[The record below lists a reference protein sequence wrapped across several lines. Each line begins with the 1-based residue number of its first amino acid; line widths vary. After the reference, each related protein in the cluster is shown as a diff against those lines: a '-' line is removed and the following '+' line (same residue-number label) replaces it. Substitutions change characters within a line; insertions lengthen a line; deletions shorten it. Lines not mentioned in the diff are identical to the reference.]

1 MVYDFVIVGG
11 GIGGLYT
18 AYKLHL
24 QFPKK
29 TILVLEKENYLGGR
43 VFTHHDKFM
52 TVEAGA
58 GRFSD
63 KHTKLLKLIH
73 DLGLDSKIVPATG
86 SIGYAPA
93 DGTNSIYNSFAD
105 TPVVAKS
112 VMRKTVN
119 SIRQYSSIHGNPL
132 PLLESMGMTAL
143 DVSLGNS
150 NVPISGFIAKVVLA
164 SKGEPL
170 SKLQNISFIDYA
182 KQVLKND
189 AEVQFIIDA
198 FGYYSELVVMNAHDA
213 IQLMDLLGPFNQFYT
228 MDGGLGQII
237 EKLVLRLDSK
247 YVKILKNKTVSD
259 IVLDEKTNEI
269 FFEIIILENVR
280 RAVTRVCICALPLWA
295 LKKLSISR
303 HFSPLLKQVVCAPLC
318 RIYSKFAIDA
328 DGDVWFKN
336 MPKLTTNNNLR
347 MVIPISEKNGVIMIS
362 YTDNKFA
369 KYWKRIYDKYGT
381 DGVDSRIAKLIKES
395 TGMDIPKP
403 INTRVCYWD
412 CGVGYWG
419 VGADSAATSRAI
431 IKPFCDF
438 SFYVCGEHFSESFQ
452 QWMEGALETSEKVV
466 LDVIA
471 KNVEN

>member
-43 VFTHHDKFM
+43 VFTYRDKFM

-73 DLGLDSKIVPATG
+73 ELGLDSKKVPVTG
-86 SIGYAPA
+86 SVGYAPA
-93 DGTNSIYNSFAD
+93 DGTNSVYNSYSD
-105 TPVVAKS
+105 TPVMAKLL
-112 VMRKTVN
+112 MRKTVN
-119 SIRQYSSIHGNPL
+119 SIRDYSSLNGNPF
-132 PLLESMGMTAL
+132 PILENMGMTAL
-143 DVSLGNS
+143 DTSLGNS
-150 NVPISGFIAKVVLA
+150 NVPISGLIAKVVLT
-164 SKGEPL
+164 SKGEL
-170 SKLQNISFIDYA
+170 TEKLQNISFIDYA
-182 KQVLKND
+182 KQVLKNN
-189 AEVQFIIDA
+189 AEIQLIVDA
-198 FGYYSELVVMNAHDA
+198 FGYYSELVIMNAHDA

-228 MDGGLGQII
+228 MSGGLGQII

-259 IVLDEKTNEI
+259 IVLNMDDKTNE
-269 FFEIIILENVR
+269 FLFDIIILENER
-280 RAVTRVCICALPLWA
+280 RVVAQVCICALPVWA
-295 LKKLSISR
+295 LKKLTISR
-303 HFSPLLKQVVCAPLC
+303 FFSPLLKQVVCAPLC
-318 RIYSKFAIDA
+318 RIYSKFAVDS

-347 MVIPISEKNGVIMIS
+347 MIIPINEKEGVIMIS
-362 YTDNKFA
+362 YTDNKYA
-369 KYWKRIYDKYGT
+369 KYWKKVYDKYGT

-395 TGMDIPKP
+395 TGKDIPRPLK
-403 INTRVCYWD
+403 TRVCYWD

-419 VGADSAATSRAI
+419 VGADSSVVSQSI
-431 IKPFCDF
+431 IKPFSDF
-438 SFYVCGEHFSESFQ
+438 SFYVCGEHFSEKFQ

-466 LDVIA
+466 YDIIA
-471 KNVEN
+471 KM

>member
-1 MVYDFVIVGG
+1 MVYDVVIVGG

-24 QFPKK
+24 QYPKK

-43 VFTHHDKFM
+43 VFTYRDKYM
-52 TVEAGA
+52 TVDAGA

-73 DLGLDSKIVPATG
+73 DLGLDSKIVPVTG
-86 SIGYAPA
+86 SVGYAPA

-112 VMRKTVN
+112 LMRKTVN

-143 DVSLGNS
+143 DASLGSS
-150 NVPISGFIAKVVLA
+150 NVPISGLIAKVVLA

-198 FGYYSELVVMNAHDA
+198 FGYYSELVIMNAHDA

-259 IVLDEKTNEI
+259 IVLHMDEKTNEI

-303 HFSPLLKQVVCAPLC
+303 HFSPLLKQVLCAPLC

-347 MVIPISEKNGVIMIS
+347 MVIPISEKEGVIMIS

-369 KYWKRIYDKYGT
+369 KYWKRIYDKYGV

-452 QWMEGALETSEKVV
+452 QWMEGALETSEKV
-466 LDVIA
+466 IA
-471 KNVEN
+471 DITPKM

>member
-63 KHTKLLKLIH
+63 KHTKLLKLIRE
-73 DLGLDSKIVPATG
+73 LGLDSKKVPVTG
-86 SIGYAPA
+86 SVGYAPA

-198 FGYYSELVVMNAHDA
+198 FGYYSELVIMNAHDA

-259 IVLDEKTNEI
+259 IVLDVDDKTNEI
-269 FFEIIILENVR
+269 LFDIIILENVR
-280 RAVTRVCICALPLWA
+280 RSVTRVCICALPLWA

-303 HFSPLLKQVVCAPLC
+303 HFSPLLKQVLCAPLC

-452 QWMEGALETSEKVV
+452 QWMEGALETSEKV
-466 LDVIA
+466 IA
-471 KNVEN
+471 DITPKM

>member
-43 VFTHHDKFM
+43 VFTYRDKFM

-73 DLGLDSKIVPATG
+73 DLGLDSKIVPVTG
-86 SIGYAPA
+86 SVGYAPA
-93 DGTNSIYNSFAD
+93 DGTGSIYNSFAD
-105 TPVVAKS
+105 TPLVAKS
-112 VMRKTVN
+112 LMRKTVN
-119 SIRQYSSIHGNPL
+119 SVREYSSLNGNPL
-132 PLLESMGMTAL
+132 PILESMGMTAL

-150 NVPISGFIAKVVLA
+150 NVPISGLIAKVVLA

-189 AEVQFIIDA
+189 SEVQFIVDA
-198 FGYYSELVVMNAHDA
+198 FGYYSELVIMNAHDA
-213 IQLMDLLGPFNQFYT
+213 IQLMDLLGPFNQFFT
-228 MDGGLGQII
+228 MNGGLVQII

-259 IVLDEKTNEI
+259 IVLHMDEKTNDI
-269 FFEIIILENVR
+269 FFKIFISENIR
-280 RAVTRVCICALPLWA
+280 RVVARVCICALPLWA
-295 LKKLSISR
+295 LKKLTISR
-303 HFSPLLKQVVCAPLC
+303 HFAPLLKNVLCAPLC
-318 RIYSKFAIDA
+318 RIYSKFALDA
-328 DGDVWFKN
+328 DGGVWFKN

-347 MVIPISEKNGVIMIS
+347 MVIPISEKEGVIMIS

-369 KYWKRIYDKYGT
+369 KYWKRVYDKYGV

-403 INTRVCYWD
+403 LKTRVCYWG

-419 VGADSAATSRAI
+419 LGADSAVVSQSI
-431 IKPFCDF
+431 LKPFCDF
-438 SFYVCGEHFSESFQ
+438 SFYVCGEHFSEKFQ

-466 LDVIA
+466 LDIVA
-471 KNVEN
+471 KM

>member
-1 MVYDFVIVGG
+1 MIYDFVIVGG

-29 TILVLEKENYLGGR
+29 TILVLEKSNYLGGR
-43 VFTHHDKFM
+43 VFTYRDKYM

-73 DLGLDSKIVPATG
+73 DLGLDSKIVHITG
-86 SIGYAPA
+86 SLGYAPA

-112 VMRKTVN
+112 LMRKTVN

-143 DVSLGNS
+143 DASLGSS
-150 NVPISGFIAKVVLA
+150 NVPISGLIAKVVLT
-164 SKGEPL
+164 SKGEL
-170 SKLQNISFIDYA
+170 TEKLQNISFIDYA

-189 AEVQFIIDA
+189 SEVQLIVDA
-198 FGYYSELVVMNAHDA
+198 FGYYSELVIMNAHDA
-213 IQLMDLLGPFNQFYT
+213 IQLMDLLGPSNRFYT
-228 MDGGLGQII
+228 MNGGLDQII
-237 EKLVLRLDSK
+237 EKLVLRLDNK

-259 IVLDEKTNEI
+259 IVLDVDEKTNDM
-269 FFEIIILENVR
+269 FFEIFISENVR
-280 RAVTRVCICALPLWA
+280 RVVARVCICALPLWA
-295 LKKLSISR
+295 LKKLTISR
-303 HFSPLLKQVVCAPLC
+303 HFAPLLKNVLCAPLC
-318 RIYSKFAIDA
+318 RIYSKFAVDA

-347 MVIPISEKNGVIMIS
+347 MIIPISEKEGVIMIS

-369 KYWKRIYDKYGT
+369 KYWKRVYDKYGV

-403 INTRVCYWD
+403 LKTKVCYWD

-419 VGADSAATSRAI
+419 LGANSAVVSQSI
-431 IKPFCDF
+431 LKPFCDF
-438 SFYVCGEHFSESFQ
+438 SFYVCGEHFSEKFQ

-466 LDVIA
+466 LDIVA
-471 KNVEN
+471 KM

>member
-24 QFPKK
+24 QYPKK

-43 VFTHHDKFM
+43 VFTYRDKYM

-63 KHTKLLKLIH
+63 KHTNLLKLIRE
-73 DLGLDSKIVPATG
+73 LGLDSKIVPITG
-86 SIGYAPA
+86 SVGYAPA

-105 TPVVAKS
+105 TPVVVKS
-112 VMRKTVN
+112 LMRKTVN
-119 SIRQYSSIHGNPL
+119 SVRQYSSINGNPL

-143 DVSLGNS
+143 DVSLGSS

-164 SKGEPL
+164 SKREPL

-189 AEVQFIIDA
+189 SEVQLIVDA
-198 FGYYSELVVMNAHDA
+198 FGYYSELVIMNAHDA
-213 IQLMDLLGPFNQFYT
+213 IQLMDLLGPQNRFYI
-228 MDGGLGQII
+228 MNGGLDQII

-259 IVLDEKTNEI
+259 IVLHMDDKNNEI
-269 FFEIIILENVR
+269 LFDIFISENVR
-280 RAVTRVCICALPLWA
+280 PVVTRVCICALPVWA

-303 HFSPLLKQVVCAPLC
+303 HFAPLLKQVLCAPLC
-318 RIYSKFAIDA
+318 RIYSKFEVHA
-328 DGDVWFKN
+328 DGGVWFKG

-347 MVIPISEKNGVIMIS
+347 MIIPISEKEGVIMIS

-369 KYWKRIYDKYGT
+369 KYWKRIYDKYGV

-419 VGADSAATSRAI
+419 LGADSAATSRDI

-452 QWMEGALETSEKVV
+452 QWMEGALETSEKVIDDIV
-466 LDVIA
+466 RG
-471 KNVEN
+471 

>member
-63 KHTKLLKLIH
+63 KHTKLLKLIRE
-73 DLGLDSKIVPATG
+73 LGLDSKKVPVTG
-86 SIGYAPA
+86 SVGYAPA

-198 FGYYSELVVMNAHDA
+198 FGYYSELVIMNAHDA

-259 IVLDEKTNEI
+259 IVLHMDEKTNEI

-303 HFSPLLKQVVCAPLC
+303 HFSPLLKQVLCAPLC

-452 QWMEGALETSEKVV
+452 QWMEGALETSEKV
-466 LDVIA
+466 IA
-471 KNVEN
+471 DITPKM

>member
-24 QFPKK
+24 QYPKK

-43 VFTHHDKFM
+43 VFTYRDKYM

-63 KHTKLLKLIH
+63 KHTKLLKLIRE
-73 DLGLDSKIVPATG
+73 LGLDSKIVPITG
-86 SIGYAPA
+86 SVGYAPA

-112 VMRKTVN
+112 LMRKTVN
-119 SIRQYSSIHGNPL
+119 SVRQYSSINGNPL

-143 DVSLGNS
+143 DVSLGSS

-182 KQVLKND
+182 KQVLKNNS
-189 AEVQFIIDA
+189 EVQLIIDA
-198 FGYYSELVVMNAHDA
+198 FGYYSELVIMNAHDA
-213 IQLMDLLGPFNQFYT
+213 IQLMDLLGPFNRFYI
-228 MDGGLGQII
+228 MNGGLDQII

-259 IVLDEKTNEI
+259 IVLHMDDKNNEI

-303 HFSPLLKQVVCAPLC
+303 HFSPLLKQVLCAPLC

-328 DGDVWFKN
+328 DGDVWFKG

-347 MVIPISEKNGVIMIS
+347 MIIPISEKEGVIMIS

-369 KYWKRIYDKYGT
+369 KYWKRIYDKYGV

-452 QWMEGALETSEKVV
+452 QWMEGALETSEKV
-466 LDVIA
+466 IA
-471 KNVEN
+471 DITQKM

>member
-1 MVYDFVIVGG
+1 MIYDFVIVGG

-24 QFPKK
+24 QYPKK
-29 TILVLEKENYLGGR
+29 TILLLEKSNYLGGR
-43 VFTHHDKFM
+43 VFTYRDKYM

-73 DLGLDSKIVPATG
+73 DLGLDSKIVHASG

-93 DGTNSIYNSFAD
+93 DGTNSIYNSFVD

-112 VMRKTVN
+112 VMRKTAN

-143 DVSLGNS
+143 DVSNDI
-150 NVPISGFIAKVVLA
+150 PISALIAKVVLA
-164 SKGEPL
+164 SKGELL

-189 AEVQFIIDA
+189 SEVELIVDA
-198 FGYYSELVVMNAHDA
+198 FGYYSELVIMNAHDA
-213 IQLMDLLGPFNQFYT
+213 IQLMDLLGPFNKFYT
-228 MDGGLGQII
+228 MNGGLSQII
-237 EKLVLRLDSK
+237 EKLVSRLDSK
-247 YVKILKNKTVSD
+247 YVKILKNKTVSV
-259 IVLDEKTNEI
+259 IALDEKNSEF
-269 FFEIIILENVR
+269 FFEIFIKENVR
-280 RAVTRVCICALPLWA
+280 PVVARVCICALPSNA
-295 LKKLSISR
+295 LKKLTISR
-303 HFSPLLKQVVCAPLC
+303 HFAPLMKNVLCAPLC
-318 RIYSKFAIDA
+318 RIYSKFALDT

-347 MVIPISEKNGVIMIS
+347 MIIPISEKEGVIMIS

-369 KYWKRIYDKYGT
+369 KYWKRIYDKYGV

-395 TGMDIPKP
+395 TGKDIPKP
-403 INTRVCYWD
+403 LKTRVCYWD

-419 VGADSAATSRAI
+419 IGADSAVVSQSI
-431 IKPFCDF
+431 LKPFCDF
-438 SFYVCGEHFSESFQ
+438 SFYVCGEHFSEKFQ

-466 LDVIA
+466 ADIV
-471 KNVEN
+471 KNVKN

>member
-63 KHTKLLKLIH
+63 KHTKLLKLIRE
-73 DLGLDSKIVPATG
+73 LGLDSKKVPVTG
-86 SIGYAPA
+86 SVGYAPA

-143 DVSLGNS
+143 DVSLGSS
-150 NVPISGFIAKVVLA
+150 NVPISGFIAKVVLT

-198 FGYYSELVVMNAHDA
+198 FGYYSELVIMNAHDA

-259 IVLDEKTNEI
+259 IVLHMDEKTNEI

-303 HFSPLLKQVVCAPLC
+303 HFSPLLKQVLCAPLC

-328 DGDVWFKN
+328 DGDVWFKG

-347 MVIPISEKNGVIMIS
+347 MIIPISEKEGVIMIS

-369 KYWKRIYDKYGT
+369 KYWKRIYDKYGV

-452 QWMEGALETSEKVV
+452 QWMEGALETSEKV
-466 LDVIA
+466 IA
-471 KNVEN
+471 DITQKM

>member
-29 TILVLEKENYLGGR
+29 TILVLEKSKYLGGR
-43 VFTHHDKFM
+43 VFTYRDKFM
-52 TVEAGA
+52 TVDCGA

-73 DLGLDSKIVPATG
+73 ELGLDSKMVPVRG
-86 SIGYAPA
+86 SVGYAPT

-112 VMRKTVN
+112 LMRKTAKSV
-119 SIRQYSSIHGNPL
+119 RGYSSLNGNPL

-143 DVSLGNS
+143 DASLGNS
-150 NVPISGFIAKVVLA
+150 NVPISGLIAKVVLA
-164 SKGEPL
+164 SKGEL
-170 SKLQNISFIDYA
+170 TEHLRNISFIDYA

-189 AEVQFIIDA
+189 SEVQLIVDA
-198 FGYYSELVVMNAHDA
+198 FGYYSELVIMNAHDA
-213 IQLMDLLGPFNQFYT
+213 IQLMDLLGPFNKFYT
-228 MDGGLGQII
+228 MNGGLDQII
-237 EKLVLRLDSK
+237 EKLVSRLDSK

-259 IVLDEKTNEI
+259 IVLHMDEKTNDI
-269 FFEIIILENVR
+269 FFEIFISENVR
-280 RAVTRVCICALPLWA
+280 PVVTRVCICALPSNA
-295 LKKLSISR
+295 LKKLTISR
-303 HFSPLLKQVVCAPLC
+303 HFAPLLKNVLCAPLC
-318 RIYSKFAIDA
+318 RIYSKFAVDA

-347 MVIPISEKNGVIMIS
+347 MIIPISEKEGVIMIS

-369 KYWKRIYDKYGT
+369 KYWKRIYDKYGV

-403 INTRVCYWD
+403 LKTKVCYWG

-419 VGADSAATSRAI
+419 VGADSAVVSQSI
-431 IKPFCDF
+431 LKPFCDF
-438 SFYVCGEHFSESFQ
+438 SFYICGEHFSEKFQ

-466 LDVIA
+466 LDIIA
-471 KNVEN
+471 KM

>member
-43 VFTHHDKFM
+43 VFTYRDKFM
-52 TVEAGA
+52 TVESGA

-73 DLGLDSKIVPATG
+73 DLGLDSKIVPVTG
-86 SIGYAPA
+86 SVGYAPA
-93 DGTNSIYNSFAD
+93 DGTNSVYNSFAD

-112 VMRKTVN
+112 LMRKTAN
-119 SIRQYSSIHGNPL
+119 SIHQYSSIHGNPL

-150 NVPISGFIAKVVLA
+150 NVPISGLIAKVVLA
-164 SKGEPL
+164 SKGEL
-170 SKLQNISFIDYA
+170 TEKLQNISFIGYA

-189 AEVQFIIDA
+189 SEVQFIVDA
-198 FGYYSELVVMNAHDA
+198 FGYYSELVIMNAHDA
-213 IQLMDLLGPFNQFYT
+213 IQLMDLLGPFNRFYT
-228 MDGGLGQII
+228 MNGGLDQII
-237 EKLVLRLDSK
+237 EKLVSRLDSK
-247 YVKILKNKTVSD
+247 YVKILKNKTVSN
-259 IVLDEKTNEI
+259 IVLHMDEKTNDI
-269 FFEIIILENVR
+269 FFEIFISENVR
-280 RAVTRVCICALPLWA
+280 RVVARVCICALPLWA
-295 LKKLSISR
+295 LKKLTISR
-303 HFSPLLKQVVCAPLC
+303 HFAPLLKNVLCAPLC
-318 RIYSKFAIDA
+318 RIYSKFAVDA
-328 DGDVWFKN
+328 DGGVWFKN

-347 MVIPISEKNGVIMIS
+347 MIIPISEKEGVIMIS

-369 KYWKRIYDKYGT
+369 KYWKRVYDKYGV

-403 INTRVCYWD
+403 LKTKVCYWG

-419 VGADSAATSRAI
+419 LGADSAVVSQSI
-431 IKPFCDF
+431 LKPFCDF
-438 SFYVCGEHFSESFQ
+438 SFYVCGEHFSEKFQ

-466 LDVIA
+466 SDIVA
-471 KNVEN
+471 KM